1 MKNKFT
7 TFINGNVAK
16 EEVLEQLAFAGHAH
30 FTAMQMR
37 DYAVKGFEFHM
48 TRLLQASQKLFS
60 MELKEGDVIEQLQ
73 AAIREAPKD
82 SSILITVF
90 SSDGEFTQKSKD
102 AELNIMIKTSAA
114 HNGPTGPMRLKSFEY
129 QRPLADTKHVGEIA
143 KTYFMREA
151 HNAGFDDAIFVH
163 NNRVLEGS
171 IWNLVGWD
179 GEGLVW
185 PKGPKLHGTMMQIIE
200 AMAQQAGIKQ
210 SCVDISLSEIEQLD
224 GLALLNSWTPCVP
237 IAELDGIKLKLNHD
251 FYTLLRTL
259 YDNAVVTRLTDLNFR

>member
-16 EEVLEQLAFAGHAH
+16 EDVLEQLAFAGHAH

-37 DYAVKGFEFHM
+37 DYAVKGFEFHI

-143 KTYFMREA
+143 KTHFMREA
-151 HNAGFDDAIFVH
+151 NKAGVDDALFVH
-163 NNRVLEGS
+163 DNRVLEGS

-185 PKGPKLHGTMMQIIE
+185 PKGAKLHGTMMQIIE
-200 AMAQQAGIKQ
+200 AMAHQIGIKQ
-210 SCVDISLSEIEQLD
+210 RSADISLGEIAQLE
-224 GLALLNSWTPCVP
+224 GVALLNSWTPCVP
-237 IAELDGIKLKLNHD
+237 IAALDGIQLNLNQD
-251 FYTLLRTL
+251 FYTLLRRL
-259 YDNAVVTRLTDLNFR
+259 HDKAPVTSLV